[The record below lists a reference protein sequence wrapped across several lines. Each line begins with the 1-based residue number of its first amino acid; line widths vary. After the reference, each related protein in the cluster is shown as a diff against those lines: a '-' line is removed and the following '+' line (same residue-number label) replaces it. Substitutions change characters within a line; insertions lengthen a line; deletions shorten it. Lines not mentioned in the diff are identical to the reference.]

1 MRLALLRSLPLAV
14 RVPLVVAGLMVAVSL
29 VIGQVVLHRLARDQ
43 ERHVAD
49 LAAAY
54 LDGVSTAV
62 LPAAIRRDVWEA
74 YDALDRARARYQG
87 LAIVFAV
94 VTEPS
99 GHVLAASDPRLFP
112 VGSLL
117 PEALLDRY
125 GPDGRLAIDEA
136 AALAFLARELRE
148 GAVPVGRILVE
159 LDIGALIAE
168 RRAVRWTLVAV
179 NAGLTFLL
187 AGLGVM
193 LVRRMLG
200 PVAILRAH
208 VAAGAEGPIR
218 PLDEALIARQ
228 PAEFAALFRAF
239 NRTAQAVA
247 EREAMAARLAA
258 EEKYALLGKLAS
270 AMAHEV
276 NNPLGGLFTAVD
288 TLARHGADPAVRA
301 RSIGFLR
308 RGPRRHPRCRARRPR
323 DLQGADRR
331 RSAHAHGS
339 RRSAPPGPPRDRAAR
354 LEPHVAERAGE
365 RCRTRPHDGPSDRA
379 QPAVE
384 RVRGESAGRDGASGG
399 AGRGGRLRAHRA
411 RRRAGPAGRGARAAG
426 RAGRPAAQRRAR
438 PLDGRAARCRA
449 RRAHHARQW
458 CSGHGN
464 HAERAA
470 LRRSACRCRVGPRA
484 AGCCW
489 SRTIP

>member
-1 MRLALLRSLPLAV
+1 MRLALLRSWPLAA

-74 YDALDRARARYQG
+74 YDALDRARARYEG

-94 VTEPS
+94 VTEPA

-117 PEALLDRY
+117 PEALLERY
-125 GPDGRLAIDEA
+125 GPDGRLTIDEA
-136 AALAFLARELRE
+136 VELAFLARELRE

-168 RRAVRWTLVAV
+168 RRAVRWTLVGV
-179 NAGLTFLL
+179 NAGLTLLL

-218 PLDEALIARQ
+218 PVDEAVIARQ

-276 NNPLGGLFTAVD
+276 NNPLGGMFTAVD
-288 TLARHGADPAVRA
+288 TLARHGDDPAVRA

-308 RGPRRHPRCRARRPR
+308 RGLTDIRDVVRAGLVTSKGRIGEGPLTRADLDDLRHLVRHEIERRGLSLVWRNDLARGLALDRTMVRQIALNLLLNACAASPPGGCVRLEARVAAGAFALTVRDDGPGLPAAARALLAAP
-323 DLQGADRR
+323 D
-331 RSAHAHGS
+331 
-339 RRSAPPGPPRDRAAR
+339 APPPGGGLGLWTAAR
-354 LEPHVAERAGE
+354 LAAALGGRI
-365 RCRTRPHDGPSDRA
+365 T
-379 QPAVE
+379 
-384 RVRGESAGRDGASGG
+384 SADGAPGTSITLRVPLADG
-399 AGRGGRLRAHRA
+399 ALADVA
-411 RRRAGPAGRGARAAG
+411 
-426 RAGRPAAQRRAR
+426 
-438 PLDGRAARCRA
+438 
-449 RRAHHARQW
+449 
-458 CSGHGN
+458 
-464 HAERAA
+464 
-470 LRRSACRCRVGPRA
+470 
-484 AGCCW
+484 
-489 SRTIP
+489 